1 MCACAFPS
9 KDESAASTH
18 PLRPRRCF
26 TRSRG
31 SAPYTESMPNATL
44 ALDRASADIQLS
56 KAAREDLER
65 AASEASRRDAE
76 ESNPVDVLRAVLSNR
91 SSLAVSTLRSLGADP
106 AAVAAA
112 LPADGVA
119 TPLPLRQ
126 LLVNANRE
134 AQVLGHYQVDSI
146 HLLLAMLYSDSPS
159 TSGPLQQAGLTLYDV
174 RRHLQTGSRAG
185 VPNYR
190 DPTRPDTALRK
201 RPWPSLR
208 GVLGISPVFVVI
220 VGATAA
226 SGALLWTNLLPRY
239 VALLTILF
247 VVGGWITSLC
257 IHEFG
262 HAFVA
267 YLGGDRSVA
276 SAGYLSL
283 NPLKYTHP
291 VLSIAL
297 PVVFLL
303 IGGIGLPGGAVYLNE
318 RAIRT
323 DWWRSFASAGGPL
336 GNLLFAILIG
346 WPFLV
351 FQGLPPFG
359 DFHFWAALAF
369 LVFLQL
375 TALLLNLIPIPPFDG
390 FGIIAPWLSIE
401 LRMLANRL
409 GMLPLLVLFYLLWQH
424 AEAIGKHPQ
433 FDR

>member
-1 MCACAFPS
+1 MV
-9 KDESAASTH
+9 DAAAE
-18 PLRPRRCF
+18 L
-26 TRSRG
+26 
-31 SAPYTESMPNATL
+31 E
-44 ALDRASADIQLS
+44 RASADIVLTRD
-56 KAAREDLER
+56 AREILER
-65 AASEASRRDAE
+65 AAKVATARGDAHVA
-76 ESNPVDVLRAVLSNR
+76 PADVFNATLQLPGNLADTEIRALGYDPKSIAPLIQAN
-91 SSLAVSTLRSLGADP
+91 GADASSP
-106 AAVAAA
+106 S
-112 LPADGVA
+112 
-119 TPLPLRQ
+119 LRQ

-276 SAGYLSL
+276 GAGYLTL
-283 NPLKYTHP
+283 NPLRYANVTMSL
-291 VLSIAL
+291 VL

-303 IGGIGLPGGAVYLNE
+303 LGGIALPGGAVYINHSELRS
-318 RAIRT
+318 RAWSSAVSIAGPVGT
-323 DWWRSFASAGGPL
+323 LLCGLAIAAVFTVAPQRSWITPDNITFFGALALL
-336 GNLLFAILIG
+336 GFFMALAVVLNLLPI
-346 WPFLV
+346 P
-351 FQGLPPFG
+351 GLDGFG
-359 DFHFWAALAF
+359 IIRPWLPHSIQVAALRFSMLAIYGVFALLWFVAPVRSAF
-369 LVFLQL
+369 FGAVLQL
-375 TALLLNLIPIPPFDG
+375 TALAGIDQSLIFFGQLNMRF
-390 FGIIAPWLSIE
+390 
-401 LRMLANRL
+401 
-409 GMLPLLVLFYLLWQH
+409 V
-424 AEAIGKHPQ
+424 
-433 FDR
+433 